1 MGRAWSV
8 EGLPPALEAAH
19 AAAIHAAHKRL
30 EAARAAKDARA
41 IQEAT
46 QALRD
51 ALEARRYSVRR
62 RGRAAWERAH
72 RRTVGCK
79 VTVAEGEALAALAR
93 QQHTSVGALVRD
105 ALETAGLLEAAAAT
119 AGPPVEPTRW
129 PGPPEPGQLPPR
141 APQTVAEWWASLRR

>member
-1 MGRAWSV
+1 M

-19 AAAIHAAHKRL
+19 AAAIQAAHKRL
-30 EAARAAKDARA
+30 EAARAAKDAQA
-41 IQEAT
+41 IQEAA

-79 VTVAEGEALAALAR
+79 VTVAEGEALAQLAR
-93 QQHTSVGALVRD
+93 RRHTSIDALVRD
-105 ALETAGLLEAAAAT
+105 ALETAGLLEAAQAA
-119 AGPPVEPTRW
+119 AGAPIEPTHW
-129 PGPPEPGQLPPR
+129 PGPPEPGQMPPR
-141 APQTVAEWWASLRR
+141 APQTIAEWWASLRR